1 MASTKSLMFLL
12 IRVGLLMNRLLAYDE
27 FNCKYDVDIFNCINI
42 NCSGKHEL
50 VRIPADVNSLMNA
63 SLGPNQLLCSID
75 LRETGIY
82 EINQQTI
89 ENINLIYNY
98 LAKSNSNHKNNAI
111 KLLVSNI
118 SEIGVFSLV
127 NVNIVLYI
135 SDSAVT
141 NVRAKSLQ
149 MSSAKLEVN
158 LVNVTLTTADWLNL
172 LDSANLKLLS
182 LRNMPDLASTFKEEI
197 PLHPIA
203 SIIDVRIYS
212 SQLPP
217 IDSNF
222 YLFNVLAYVEQLEL
236 VDCSISHIQENIFL
250 EFNAAF
256 SHLRVLVLANNRL
269 ERISGETFNGLD
281 NLIILDLDDNPIEF
295 IEANAFEG
303 LVNLRTLS
311 LSGNV
316 KLFELLQQPVWLS
329 VFLFN
334 SSSPMPHPAL
344 QEINLKNKLWL
355 DDFCLIQLFTRL
367 NLNSLSDF
375 YINEYKSNKHLKLFY
390 EPEILSDNLFVEDD
404 KAFCNLNFMCHN
416 QIYYSKTVWSL
427 DIESLCARIE
437 NIEKTCFYYKMSSE
451 CNGHQAEMNR
461 KIYEPKLQA
470 NKSLMSFK
478 TPCSRPRKLMEN
490 INIRIIIFFVIC
502 FIVMLIVLTLAFF
515 YYCSNDKDGLD
526 MQDKAKREL
535 NVDAAKVNAK
545 HYGNEYFV
553 LLLTSDQVKN

>member
-1 MASTKSLMFLL
+1 MTSTKSFIFML
-12 IRVGLLMNRLLAYDE
+12 ICVGLLMNRLLAYDE
-27 FNCKYDVDIFNCINI
+27 FNCRYDEDMFNCINI
-42 NCSGKHEL
+42 NCNGKHEL
-50 VRIPADVNSLMNA
+50 DRIPAHVNSLMNA
-63 SLGPNQLLCSID
+63 SLSPNQLLCSID
-75 LRETGIY
+75 LRETGIH

-89 ENINLIYNY
+89 ENINLIYNH
-98 LAKSNSNHKNNAI
+98 LLKSNSNHQNNAI

-135 SDSAVT
+135 SDSMITDVK
-141 NVRAKSLQ
+141 AKSLQ

-158 LVNVTLTTADWLNL
+158 LVNVTLTTSDWLHL

-182 LRNMPDLASTFKEEI
+182 LRNMPGLVSTFMEEM
-197 PLHPIA
+197 PLNPIA

-222 YLFNVLAYVEQLEL
+222 YLFKMLAYVEQLEL

-256 SHLRVLVLANNRL
+256 SHLRVLVLTNNRL
-269 ERISGETFNGLD
+269 ERISGDTFNGLD

-316 KLFELLQQPVWLS
+316 KLIELLQ
-329 VFLFN
+329 
-334 SSSPMPHPAL
+334 H
-344 QEINLKNKLWL
+344 
-355 DDFCLIQLFTRL
+355 FCLIQLFTRL

-390 EPEILSDNLFVEDD
+390 EAEILRENLLEVDD

-416 QIYYSKTVWSL
+416 QIYYSKTIWSL
-427 DIESLCARIE
+427 DIESLCESIQ
-437 NIEKTCFYYKMSSE
+437 NMEKSCFYYKMSSE
-451 CNGHQAEMNR
+451 CNGHQTELMNR
-461 KIYEPKLQA
+461 KIYEQKLQA

-478 TPCSRPRKLMEN
+478 TPCSSPRKLMEN
-490 INIRIIIFFVIC
+490 IRLIIFFVIC
-502 FIVMLIVLTLAFF
+502 FVVLLIVSTLTFF
-515 YYCSNDKDGLD
+515 YYCSNKDGFD
-526 MQDKAKREL
+526 IKNEMQDKAKREL
-535 NVDAAKVNAK
+535 NVDVARVNAK